1 MTLREVLDTGKPTI
15 GGWCSIPS
23 AFSAE
28 LMGRSGFDWVC
39 IDTQHGLIGY
49 DQMAVMLQA
58 LSITGTPALVRV
70 PWNTPENVMK
80 ALDAGA
86 QGVIVPMINNADDAR
101 QVVATV
107 KYPPLGTRSW
117 GPIRASFG
125 LPAYNPE
132 TANASTL
139 VIVMIETKDGVDN
152 LDEILSVPGVDAVYV
167 GPMDLALAHGITP
180 ALDVKDRQ
188 HEQLINTILEGCQ
201 QHGVIA
207 GIHCDSVETVTRWW
221 DLGYRMCTLAS
232 DAGLMRA
239 AATQALKAAAG
250 HPLRAKPDIDE
261 QPEQQPIQQSAQ
273 QAAQQSASAG
283 YA

>member
-1 MTLREVLDTGKPTI
+1 MTLRELLDTGQPTL
-15 GGWCSIPS
+15 GGWLSIPS

-49 DQMAVMLQA
+49 DQMALMLQA

-70 PWNTPENVMK
+70 PWNGPEHVMK

-101 QVVATV
+101 SVVETV
-107 KYPPLGTRSW
+107 KYPPAGTRSW
-117 GPIRASFG
+117 GPIRAALDVVGYS
-125 LPAYNPE
+125 AE
-132 TANASTL
+132 SANANTL
-139 VIVMIETKDGVDN
+139 VIVMIETRDGVEN

-180 ALDVKDRQ
+180 TLNVSDER
-188 HEQLINTILEGCQ
+188 HEQLIRMILDGCRR
-201 QHGVIA
+201 HGVVA
-207 GIHCDSVETVTRWW
+207 GIHCDSVETIGRWW

-239 AATQALKAAAG
+239 AATQAVQAAAA
-250 HPLRAKPDIDE
+250 HPLRKAPVVD
-261 QPEQQPIQQSAQ
+261 QHST
-273 QAAQQSASAG
+273 SAG